1 MRRRRPSPAT
11 IIASFALFFALS
23 GTTIAASQYLVSSTS
38 QIQPSVLKSLRA
50 TASSAGLS
58 AVTYASAVGG
68 VEAESQNGTTVRCPS
83 GQIAIGGGVYV
94 NSANPLDSVA
104 ASIPHIGSGSH
115 VPNEWEGWESN
126 ATSSRQQFTVYAVC
140 ASASGTR
147 VASSFI
153 KH

>member
-1 MRRRRPSPAT
+1 MRRPSPAT
-11 IIASFALFFALS
+11 ALAALALFFSLG
-23 GTTIAASQYLVSSTS
+23 GTTIAASHYLVSNTA
-38 QIQPSVLKSLRA
+38 QIEPSVLRSLKAA
-50 TASSAGLS
+50 TSSAGLS
-58 AVTYASAVGG
+58 HVTYASTVGG
-68 VEAESQNGTTVRCPS
+68 VEGDSQNGTTVRCPS
-83 GQIAIGGGVYV
+83 GQIAISGGVYV

-126 ATSSRQQFTVYAVC
+126 ATGSTQTFTVYAIC
-140 ASASGTR
+140 ASAGSTK